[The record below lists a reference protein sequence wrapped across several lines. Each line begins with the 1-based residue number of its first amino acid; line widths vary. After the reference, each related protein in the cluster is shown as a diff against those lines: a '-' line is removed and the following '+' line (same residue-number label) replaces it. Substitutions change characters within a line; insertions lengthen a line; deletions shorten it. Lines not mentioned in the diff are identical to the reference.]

1 MTVALSTSLFIG
13 GKQHRVG
20 GHVLASV
27 SRRLVV
33 TEAGAALSMH
43 HREGLE
49 ELPFPFLFSV
59 DSFHEIHSMPH
70 PYGDRTKF
78 RRY

>member
-13 GKQHRVG
+13 GKEHRVG

-33 TEAGAALSMH
+33 TEAGAALSVH